1 MELGDYAGY
10 QATSRKIIEWPPRAA
25 PVAGGRDTTSRKPRR
40 ILALCLGGIG
50 DTVLAF
56 AALRD
61 LRRACPDDHLTALA
75 MWPQSAELLRDLGL
89 FDDVLQHN
97 FQCDRWWRSLWMTLK
112 LRRRRY
118 DVSLLVFPANRFEY
132 NLMAYL
138 LGARRRFGHT
148 YVRGG
153 DAENLRFLL
162 TDRIPQEAGRH
173 VVDENRALVVR
184 FTGAVP
190 DGPPDVRL
198 GPLDPMHHEQ
208 AARMLA
214 HLHEPLIGIHAGSS
228 RYKGL
233 TAKRWPAERFGELC
247 LQAHRELGLQ
257 PVIFGTPDEID
268 LKLKIQ
274 AICPDVFFAHG
285 ETIRQTAALI
295 ARCAVFVSND
305 SSLAHIA
312 SALDV
317 PTVML
322 CGPTDPGEVRPYP
335 QTGRALSAE
344 LTCSP
349 CFRVGR
355 TPMQCTHGVYQACM
369 KQISVNQAL
378 SAVRSSLR
386 GTEPTVPQN
395 TGLGLHQ
402 SLRTKPPYSLPVLSP
417 AGSFAVNEE
426 QRLENPLDR
435 R

>member
-1 MELGDYAGY
+1 MEPSGYARFRSRRRKAVEWSPRTTPAASGRSI
-10 QATSRKIIEWPPRAA
+10 TSQR
-25 PVAGGRDTTSRKPRR
+25 PRR

-75 MWPQSAELLRDLGL
+75 MWPQSAELLKDLGL
-89 FDDVLQHN
+89 LDEVLQHN
-97 FQCDRWWRSLWMTLK
+97 FQRDRWWRSLWMTLK

-118 DVSLLVFPANRFEY
+118 DVSLLAFPANRFEY
-132 NLMAYL
+132 NLMAWL
-138 LGARRRFGHT
+138 LGARQRFGHT
-148 YVRGG
+148 YLRGG
-153 DAENLRFLL
+153 DLENFRFLL
-162 TDRIPQEAGRH
+162 TERISQKTGRH
-173 VVDENRALVVR
+173 VVDENRALVAR
-184 FTGAVP
+184 LTGVIP
-190 DGPPDVRL
+190 KEPPDIRL
-198 GPLDPMHHEQ
+198 GPLDPACHEQ

-214 HLHEPLIGIHAGSS
+214 HLHEPLLGIHAGSS

-233 TAKRWPAERFGELC
+233 TAKRWPAERFGRLC
-247 LQAHRELGLQ
+247 LHAHRELGLQ

-295 ARCAVFVSND
+295 ARCAVFASND

-322 CGPTDPGEVRPYP
+322 CGPTDSAEVRPYT
-335 QTGRALSAE
+335 QVGRALSTD
-344 LTCSP
+344 LVCSP

-355 TPMQCTHGVYQACM
+355 TPMHCTHVVSQACM
-369 KQISVNQAL
+369 KQISLERVLAAL
-378 SAVRSSLR
+378 RSCLVGPAVIAPRSS
-386 GTEPTVPQN
+386 
-395 TGLGLHQ
+395 GLGLHQ
-402 SLRTKPPYSLPVLSP
+402 SLFSNRSHSLPVLSP
-417 AGSFAVNEE
+417 AAFHETQSA
-426 QRLENPLDR
+426 
-435 R
+435 